1 VSARAAPTPHKIAAA
16 ITIRNFDANAFRRPG
31 RVDLVRPDSVL
42 GIPGLHRRIQPRI
55 IPGKPPDNED
65 FFCLFSCQIMAHPW
79 VKIRLTQR
87 PSADSALPRHCIACA
102 EALIV
107 SPAMEKAKPDIDLE
121 VFLMQRTGQG
131 DRGSF
136 EQLYERFSG
145 VLFSTALNV
154 LGNQEAAEDVLQ
166 DVFVAIWEKA
176 PLYDSVRG
184 KPLTW
189 AVTLTRYKAIDRLRS
204 LQRKG
209 LLHDRIEQETKIF
222 EEHTGRT
229 SLDEVDASEKSK
241 IVREAIEL
249 AFFDGL
255 TQAEIAK
262 KLRQPLGTVKA
273 RIRRGML
280 KLREIITPSL

>member
-1 VSARAAPTPHKIAAA
+1 
-16 ITIRNFDANAFRRPG
+16 
-31 RVDLVRPDSVL
+31 
-42 GIPGLHRRIQPRI
+42 
-55 IPGKPPDNED
+55 
-65 FFCLFSCQIMAHPW
+65 
-79 VKIRLTQR
+79 
-87 PSADSALPRHCIACA
+87 
-102 EALIV
+102 
-107 SPAMEKAKPDIDLE
+107 MEKTKADTDLE

-154 LGNQEAAEDVLQ
+154 LNNPEAAEDVLQ

-204 LQRKG
+204 LRRKG
-209 LLHDRIEQETKIF
+209 ILYDRIEQESKIF
-222 EEHTGRT
+222 EEHDGSS
-229 SLDEVDASEKSK
+229 SLNEVDAAEKSS
-241 IVREAIEL
+241 IVRQAILQLSPTQREAIDL
-249 AFFDGL
+249 AFFTGL

-262 KLRQPLGTVKA
+262 KLGQPLGTVKA
-273 RIRRGML
+273 RIRRGMMKL
-280 KLREIITPSL
+280 KDIISPSL

>member
-1 VSARAAPTPHKIAAA
+1 
-16 ITIRNFDANAFRRPG
+16 
-31 RVDLVRPDSVL
+31 
-42 GIPGLHRRIQPRI
+42 
-55 IPGKPPDNED
+55 
-65 FFCLFSCQIMAHPW
+65 
-79 VKIRLTQR
+79 
-87 PSADSALPRHCIACA
+87 
-102 EALIV
+102 
-107 SPAMEKAKPDIDLE
+107 MEKAKPDTDLE

-154 LGNQEAAEDVLQ
+154 LNNQEAAEDVLQ

-176 PLYDSVRG
+176 PLYDAVRG

-204 LQRKG
+204 LRRKG
-209 LLHDRIEQETKIF
+209 ILHERVEQEAKIF
-222 EEHTGRT
+222 EEHTGSS
-229 SLDEVDASEKSK
+229 SLNEVDSAEKSR
-241 IVREAIEL
+241 IVRAAIVQLSPTQREAIEL
-249 AFFDGL
+249 AFFSGL

-273 RIRRGML
+273 RIRRGMR
-280 KLREIITPSL
+280 KLREIIAPSL

>member
-1 VSARAAPTPHKIAAA
+1 
-16 ITIRNFDANAFRRPG
+16 
-31 RVDLVRPDSVL
+31 
-42 GIPGLHRRIQPRI
+42 
-55 IPGKPPDNED
+55 
-65 FFCLFSCQIMAHPW
+65 
-79 VKIRLTQR
+79 
-87 PSADSALPRHCIACA
+87 
-102 EALIV
+102 
-107 SPAMEKAKPDIDLE
+107 MEKAKPDTDLE

-154 LGNQEAAEDVLQ
+154 LNNQEAAEDVLQ

-176 PLYDSVRG
+176 PLYDPVRG

-204 LQRKG
+204 LRRKG
-209 LLHDRIEQETKIF
+209 ILHERVEQEAKIF
-222 EEHTGRT
+222 EEHTGNS
-229 SLDEVDASEKSK
+229 SLNEVDSAEKSR
-241 IVREAIEL
+241 IVRAAIVQLSPTQREAIEL
-249 AFFDGL
+249 AFFSGL

-273 RIRRGML
+273 RIRRGMR
-280 KLREIITPSL
+280 KLREIIAPSL